1 MRRPCWLRTC
11 RLQATEPV
19 FREELQLLK
28 EVAVEA
34 GSLALAY
41 FEKGSTHTWEKS
53 PGHPVTE
60 ADIAV
65 NKMVRKRLM
74 GARPDYGW
82 LSEETALSK
91 LTQLKKTVWCVDPI
105 DGTRAFMAGQP
116 YWCIGLA
123 LIEHGQPVC
132 GAVHAPVLGETYVAE
147 RGKGAWLNGE
157 RIFAS
162 SRDEEEGCRMIAS
175 ESMLTHPAWSVPWPQ
190 MQLARP
196 KPNATLLRMCWVA
209 SGAWDATLALW
220 RKSDWDLA
228 AGTIIVGEAGGSA
241 STHLGEPFV
250 FNRSEPAQRSLI
262 AAGKHLHPLLV
273 ERVKG
278 VRLPDPNWTVRPYEK
293 TTTTEQRPMADMPES
308 KQLLHIVIGGELK
321 DVRGIEFEDLSKL
334 DFVGAF
340 PSYKAA
346 YDAWKDAAQR
356 TVDNAEMRYFILH
369 AHRLLDPET
378 GSHHH
383 V

>member
-1 MRRPCWLRTC
+1 MRE
-11 RLQATEPV
+11 TEAGLSSDV
-19 FREELQLLK
+19 LLLK
-28 EVAVEA
+28 QAAIEA

-41 FEKGSTHTWEKS
+41 FEKGATPSWEKY

-60 ADIAV
+60 ADIEA
-65 NKMVRKRLM
+65 NKLIRDRLM
-74 GARPDYGW
+74 SAQPNYGW
-82 LSEETALSK
+82 LSEETALSQH
-91 LTQLKKTVWCVDPI
+91 TQLNPVVWCVDPI
-105 DGTRAFMAGQP
+105 DGTRAFMGQQP

-123 LIEHGQPVC
+123 RVENGEATGGV
-132 GAVHAPVLGETYVAE
+132 VYAPVLGETYVAE
-147 RGKGAWLNGE
+147 RGKGAYLNGE
-157 RIFAS
+157 PIFVS
-162 SRDEEEGCRMIAS
+162 SCAEEAGCKMIAS
-175 ESMLTHPAWSVPWPQ
+175 ESMLTHPAWRVPWPP
-190 MQLARP
+190 MELANP

-209 SGAWDATLALW
+209 RGLWDATLALW

-228 AGTIIVGEAGGSA
+228 AGSIIVSEAGGA
-241 STHLGEPFV
+241 ATTHLGERFR

-262 AAGKHLHPLLV
+262 AAGKALHPLLV

-293 TTTTEQRPMADMPES
+293 TEDTEQTSMSDMPEA

-321 DVRGIEFEDLSKL
+321 DVSDVQFEDLSKI

-340 PSYKAA
+340 PNYKAA
-346 YDAWKDAAQR
+346 YDAWKGAAQR

>member
-1 MRRPCWLRTC
+1 MP
-11 RLQATEPV
+11 ATERR
-19 FREELQLLK
+19 FSDRTELLRD
-28 EVAVEA
+28 VAVEA

-41 FEKGSTHTWEKS
+41 YEKGTVPSWEKY

-60 ADIAV
+60 ADIEV
-65 NKMVRKRLM
+65 NHLVRGRLM
-74 GARPDYGW
+74 GARSDYGW
-82 LSEETALSK
+82 LSEETALSRS
-91 LTQLKKTVWCVDPI
+91 TQLHETVWCVDPI
-105 DGTRAFMAGQP
+105 DGTRAFMGGEP
-116 YWCIGLA
+116 YWCIGLSV
-123 LIEHGQPVC
+123 IENGQPVA
-132 GAVHAPVLGETYVAE
+132 GVVHAPALGETYAAE
-147 RGKGAWLNGE
+147 RGRGATLNGE
-157 RIFAS
+157 PIHT
-162 SRDEEEGCRMIAS
+162 SRCAAEEGCRMIAS
-175 ESMLTHPAWSVPWPQ
+175 ESMLSHPAWRLPWPQ
-190 MQLARP
+190 MHLARP

-209 SGAWDATLALW
+209 TGQWDATIALW

-228 AGTIIVGEAGGSA
+228 AGTVIVSEAGGTA
-241 STHLGEPFV
+241 STHLGEPFI

-262 AAGKHLHPLLV
+262 AAGKALHPLLV

-278 VRLPDPNWTVRPYEK
+278 VRLPDPNWTVRPYDR
-293 TTTTEQRPMADMPES
+293 TENTERMPMADMPEA
-308 KQLLHIVIGGELK
+308 KQLLHLVIGGELK
-321 DVRGIEFEDLSKL
+321 NVSGVEFEDLSKL

>member
-1 MRRPCWLRTC
+1 MQETEAGLSQRT
-11 RLQATEPV
+11 
-19 FREELQLLK
+19 QLLK
-28 EVAVEA
+28 EVAIEA

-41 FEKGSTHTWEKS
+41 FERGQTPSWEKY

-60 ADIAV
+60 ADIES
-65 NKMVRKRLM
+65 NKLIGSRLM
-74 GARPDYGW
+74 AAHPDYGW
-82 LSEETALSK
+82 LSEETSISK
-91 LTQLKKTVWCVDPI
+91 STQLQDTIWCVDPI
-105 DGTRAFMAGQP
+105 DGTRAFMSGQP

-123 LIEHGQPVC
+123 VIEYGQAVA
-132 GAVHAPVLGETYVAE
+132 GVVHAPVLGETYVAE
-147 RGKGAWLNGE
+147 VGKGAYLNGE
-157 RIFAS
+157 PIHVSACRQ
-162 SRDEEEGCRMIAS
+162 EEGCRMIAS
-175 ESMLTHPAWSVPWPQ
+175 ESMLTHPAWRVPWPD
-190 MQLARP
+190 MELARP

-209 SGAWDATLALW
+209 TGKWDATLALW

-228 AGTIIVGEAGGSA
+228 AGTVIVREAGGA
-241 STHLGEPFV
+241 ATTHMGEPFL

-262 AAGKHLHPLLV
+262 AAGKALHPLLV

-278 VRLPDPNWTVRPYEK
+278 VRLPDPNWTVRPYDK
-293 TTTTEQRPMADMPES
+293 TEQTERRPMADMPEA

-321 DVRGIEFEDLSKL
+321 DVSGVEFEDLSKI

-346 YDAWKDAAQR
+346 YDAWKNAAQR

>member
-1 MRRPCWLRTC
+1 MP
-11 RLQATEPV
+11 ATEPG
-19 FREELQLLK
+19 FSDDLKLL
-28 EVAVEA
+28 ETVAFEA

-41 FEKGSTHTWEKS
+41 YEKGSTPSWEKY

-60 ADIAV
+60 ADLKV
-65 NKMVRKRLM
+65 NELVRARLTA
-74 GARPDYGW
+74 ARPGYGW
-82 LSEETALSK
+82 LSEETALAKS
-91 LTQLKKTVWCVDPI
+91 TQFKNVVWCVDPI
-105 DGTRAFMAGQP
+105 DGTRAFMQNQP
-116 YWCIGLA
+116 YWAIGLA
-123 LIEHGQPVC
+123 VIENGQSVA
-132 GAVHAPVLGETYVAE
+132 GVVHAPVLGETYLAE
-147 RGKGAWLNGE
+147 RGKGAFLNRAPIHASE
-157 RIFAS
+157 RDA
-162 SRDEEEGCRMIAS
+162 EEGCRMIAT
-175 ESMLTHPAWSVPWPQ
+175 ESMLTHPAWKVPWPE
-190 MQLARP
+190 MHLARP

-228 AGTIIVGEAGGSA
+228 PASIIVSEAGGVA
-241 STHLGEPFV
+241 STHLGEPYI

-262 AAGKHLHPLLV
+262 AAGKRLHPLLV

-278 VRLPDPNWTVRPYEK
+278 VRLPDPNWTVRPYDK
-293 TTTTEQRPMADMPES
+293 TVYTERKPMADMPEA
-308 KQLLHIVIGGELK
+308 KQLLHLVIGGELK
-321 DVRGIEFEDLSKL
+321 DVSGVEFEDLSKL
-334 DFVGAF
+334 DFIGAF

-346 YDAWKDAAQR
+346 YDAWKNAAQR